1 MSDLILTTTPHTI
14 GKVTYYIVSESSEKA
29 RESLDKKIEKLIRK
43 DLGRQPKN
51 PYFANKNE

>member
-1 MSDLILTTTPHTI
+1 MSDLILSTTPYII

-43 DLGRQPKN
+43 DLGRQPEN
-51 PYFANKNE
+51 PYFTSKNE